1 MNNLKKLRQKKGVTQ
16 IDVAKI
22 IGVSKS
28 TYSYWEMDKYQ
39 PDNESLFKL
48 ADYFGVSIDYL
59 LGRDNSDNSLEIDD
73 FTYALYN
80 ETKEL
85 TEEDKKQLIAMARFL
100 KSQKDN

>member
-1 MNNLKKLRQKKGVTQ
+1 MSNLKKLRIEKGVTQ
-16 IDVAKI
+16 VELAKI

-39 PDNESLFKL
+39 PDQESLFKL
-48 ADYFGVSIDYL
+48 ADYYGVTLDYL
-59 LGRDNSDNSLEIDD
+59 LGREPELPVTDD

-85 TEEDKKQLIAMARFL
+85 SEEDKQQLINMARFL
-100 KSQKDN
+100 KAQKGN